1 MMDFLVNSFIIFFTF
16 LFFIFII
23 VSLLFLV
30 YFVLFDRKQKRH
42 SVLRNYPLLGR
53 ARYFLEKI
61 GPELRQY
68 WFNSDSEGR
77 PISRDDYEHIVRSS
91 KYKRDVIGFGS
102 KRDFEQEGYYIRNAM
117 FPKLS

>member
-1 MMDFLVNSFIIFFTF
+1 MENITNGVIIICSILIVLVFAFMLFI
-16 LFFIFII
+16 
-23 VSLLFLV
+23 V
-30 YFVLFDRKQKRH
+30 YLMFFDRGQKKH

-68 WFNSDSEGR
+68 WFNSDSEGK